1 MFQLED
7 ILENAQRLER
17 HGNYKKA
24 RHLYKRLQKKAPDSE
39 IAKISEERLVIIN
52 AQQNTVEKQN
62 PSMEWTAFYI
72 LVFSFCGAFFITY
85 PLSFVIES
93 SSAVLNLYIGLV
105 CAAELVSAG
114 LLMVHKLYYKKTF
127 KMLSVITLLMDVL
140 VILLGLV
147 VMITGA

>member
-17 HGNYKKA
+17 HGDYKKA
-24 RHLYKRLQKKAPDSE
+24 RHLYKRLLKKAPDSE
-39 IAKISEERLVIIN
+39 IAKISEERLIIIN
-52 AQQNTVEKQN
+52 AQQNTVEKQG
-62 PSMEWTAFYI
+62 PSLEWIAFYI
-72 LVFSFCGAFFITY
+72 MVFSFCSAFFITY

-105 CAAELVSAG
+105 CAAEIASVG
-114 LLMVHKLYYKKTF
+114 LLMVHKLYYKKAF
-127 KMLSVITLLMDVL
+127 KMLSIITLLIDAL
-140 VILLGLV
+140 LILLGLV